1 MILTAFIWKKIQNF
15 CRLGMVEVYSRR
27 RSSNMSSFPKEKALK
42 CVKICLLLSKDRR
55 QRQSINV
62 AFLFAYLE
70 RFFPIIELYHRRI
83 SKRQTSLSFFAHL
96 GHFVALKKR
105 FCCGDKRILKFDDPR
120 KAANGFL

>member
-1 MILTAFIWKKIQNF
+1 MEKNPKFLSARYGRGIQSKKKLEYVF
-15 CRLGMVEVYSRR
+15 
-27 RSSNMSSFPKEKALK
+27 FPKGKALK

-55 QRQSINV
+55 QRQSITWRS
-62 AFLFAYLE
+62 FSLISKD
-70 RFFPIIELYHRRI
+70 FFPIIELYHRRI

-105 FCCGDKRILKFDDPR
+105 FCCGDKRILKFEDPR